1 MRRSLFGCVLFLIG
15 MTSVSTYGA
24 LSPIVVNTPVSI
36 NVYPAYAPHGPISP
50 SWTDYVV
57 NAITALE
64 ADDPIEGD
72 RSVDPSGYEHVS
84 GPVLPTEMM
93 YTDYNSWLGMADP
106 NPAFAALPDVFEA
119 EFGNRIHF
127 GLHIKSDGTKP
138 FSLSDISWK
147 LDSNDLTNY
156 FDQQGDFSAANYS
169 PTRVGINYGP
179 DNQKNTGD
187 DVIYNNGQSGTWEV
201 DEFMYVGIGDGFFSS
216 EPGALNDQDDL
227 NRTLRDL
234 IGGCDVT
241 CVFDLQAIYTLNN
254 LGGTPLIAANSV
266 EIQLL
271 PGNGGDFDHDGKITS
286 ADKDLLT
293 QITALGNNDI
303 LYDLNADLVVD
314 FDDLEIL
321 VHDIAGTWF
330 GDANCDGYFESG
342 DLIQVFQA
350 GKYETAAAAVWS
362 QGDFNGDGVFDST
375 DLVVA
380 MQDGGYDQGLRPAI
394 AAVPE
399 PASALLALLGMGL
412 LAVRRRR

>member
-1 MRRSLFGCVLFLIG
+1 MMKRFAGSGLLLLALCFAPAALAAGQDGPSTPIAAPAQQLTDIDVALDTFL
-15 MTSVSTYGA
+15 SS
-24 LSPIVVNTPVSI
+24 
-36 NVYPAYAPHGPISP
+36 
-50 SWTDYVV
+50 
-57 NAITALE
+57 
-64 ADDPIEGD
+64 EGD
-72 RSVDPSGYEHVS
+72 KLIL
-84 GPVLPTEMM
+84 LP
-93 YTDYNSWLGMADP
+93 
-106 NPAFAALPDVFEA
+106 
-119 EFGNRIHF
+119 NR
-127 GLHIKSDGTKP
+127 LDKS
-138 FSLSDISWK
+138 K
-147 LDSNDLTNY
+147 LD
-156 FDQQGDFSAANYS
+156 FSMDS
-169 PTRVGINYGP
+169 LHEI
-179 DNQKNTGD
+179 D
-187 DVIYNNGQSGTWEV
+187 SW
-201 DEFMYVGIGDGFFSS
+201 
-216 EPGALNDQDDL
+216 
-227 NRTLRDL
+227 
-234 IGGCDVT
+234 
-241 CVFDLQAIYTLNN
+241 LQAIYTLNN

-399 PASALLALLGMGL
+399 PASTTLAMQRSARNRHARTFFMITRLYGNFGNFWKSG
-412 LAVRRRR
+412 ARFSRNAFRPSCASSIR